1 MITNLRVRRGPE
13 KGKLYPLNR
22 DRTMHIGRGSTCEIL
37 LSDPVSSRFH
47 AVLYFEDGDWHLRDT
62 SSRNGTEVN
71 GQKIDHA
78 RLIES
83 SVVRIGD
90 TELEFVMFE
99 DDDELLSETQTVQID
114 NLDYDRTF
122 IPEDIPPAARGGFSQ
137 SGQLL
142 DLYTLS
148 LAMMRGEDPG
158 LVVSTVLEL
167 THDRTGADIAAVS
180 LVTNDEHPHL
190 CQSLPPDL
198 GKELKLS
205 RSAIK
210 RVINKREVVWFKAS
224 ELEGNEAVRK
234 RFKCEDYLEAI
245 FVPMIFGEEC
255 IGVMHLY
262 RRSSEFSEEHY
273 DLTIAAC
280 RLAAAGL
287 RQSESRAQLQSRLRR
302 DQDKNAITDDLI
314 GNHVAMEQLKHRIGR
329 VGPAGGCVLI
339 RGESG
344 SGKELVARAV
354 HRSSRRARRPMLT
367 VNCAAIPSNLIE
379 SQLFGHV
386 KGSFTGADRD
396 HAGWFAQADGGT
408 LFLDEI
414 GELPLEGQSKLLRI
428 LEDHP
433 FLPVG
438 GVEEVLVDVRVIVAT
453 HRDLAAAV
461 RDKTFREDLY
471 YRLSVFELNVPPLR
485 DRGEDIEHLAKHFFA
500 HFRSQ
505 HGRLNLQMST
515 EAMDRLVDY
524 EWPGNVRQLRNVI
537 DSAVVM
543 ADDPA
548 ITVDD
553 LGLRDAGVSRLETLR
568 IDVWEERLIRK
579 ALAKTNGGVPA
590 AAKLLGI
597 SRATAYRKIQ
607 DYGIER

>member
-1 MITNLRVRRGPE
+1 
-13 KGKLYPLNR
+13 
-22 DRTMHIGRGSTCEIL
+22 MHIGRGSTCEIAL
-37 LSDPVSSRFH
+37 TDPISSRFH
-47 AVLYFEDGDWHLRDT
+47 AVVFFENDHWQVRDT

-71 GQKIDHA
+71 GQKIDQA
-78 RLIES
+78 LLIDS
-83 SVVRIGD
+83 SVIRIGD
-90 TELEFVMFE
+90 TEMQLTQTE
-99 DDDELLSETQTVQID
+99 DEGDCISETQTVQID
-114 NLDYDRTF
+114 MLDVDRTF
-122 IPEDIPPAARGGFSQ
+122 MPEDIPLAARGGIAPPE
-137 SGQLL
+137 QLL

-167 THDRTGADIAAVS
+167 THDRSGADIAAVS
-180 LVTNDEHPHL
+180 LVINDEHPHL
-190 CQSLPPDL
+190 CQSLPPKTDVDV
-198 GKELKLS
+198 KLS
-205 RSAIK
+205 RTAIK
-210 RVINKREVVWFKAS
+210 RLIKNREVVWFRA
-224 ELEGNEAVRK
+224 EDRGENDAIRK
-234 RFKCEDYLEAI
+234 RFKCDAFKEAMFI
-245 FVPMIFGEEC
+245 PMVFGDEC

-262 RRSSEFSEEHY
+262 RVESEFTEAHL
-273 DLTIAAC
+273 DLAVAAC

-287 RQSESRAQLQSRLRR
+287 RQSESRAQLQSRLRH
-302 DQDKNAITDDLI
+302 DQDKNAITDELI
-314 GNHVAMEQLKHRIGR
+314 GGHPAMEKLKHRIGR

-354 HRSSRRARRPMLT
+354 HRSSGRARRPMLT
-367 VNCAAIPSNLIE
+367 VNCAAIPANLIE

-386 KGSFTGADRD
+386 KGSFTSADRD

-414 GELPLEGQSKLLRI
+414 GELPLEGQAKLLRI
-428 LEDHP
+428 LEGHP
-433 FLPVG
+433 FLAVG
-438 GVEEVLVDVRVIVAT
+438 GIEEILVDVRVIVAT

-461 RDKTFREDLY
+461 REKTFREDLY

-485 DRGEDIEHLAKHFFA
+485 ERGEDIEHLVKHFFA

-505 HGRLNLQMST
+505 HGRLNLQLST
-515 EAMDRLVDY
+515 DAMNRLLEY

-548 ITVDD
+548 VTIDD
-553 LGLRDAGVSRLETLR
+553 LGLRDAGMSRLETLR

-579 ALAKTNGGVPA
+579 ALAKTNGSVPES
-590 AAKLLGI
+590 AKLLGI

-607 DYGIER
+607 DYGIQR